1 MVACSLSSC
10 KGALRHKW
18 LPNMQSSLG
27 VSFTHLARSFN
38 SLVFI
43 LRVPLCISSSCTK
56 LMNQKKNQINYF
68 KTTNNSLLNTVS

>member
-56 LMNQKKNQINYF
+56 LMNQKRIKQIILNQQII
-68 KTTNNSLLNTVS
+68 VS